1 MYYRRLLCLAAP
13 YLNPKKTYSAKET
26 SSRKGETNLEPRVN
40 PFPVASRLISETIT
54 KKTNSEILSFFRKFF
69 IFSNIF
75 KIHIFFDSKIM
86 KYYVLFFFSKLLD
99 LFIRFFFGKN
109 YFDSVLKKNFYF
121 GNSILVF
128 RTYQKNI

>member
-1 MYYRRLLCLAAP
+1 
-13 YLNPKKTYSAKET
+13 
-26 SSRKGETNLEPRVN
+26 
-40 PFPVASRLISETIT
+40 
-54 KKTNSEILSFFRKFF
+54 
-69 IFSNIF
+69 
-75 KIHIFFDSKIM
+75 M

-128 RTYQKNI
+128 RTYQKNLFFEKRNSDNFSIIFFRNFNR